1 MPKPLRFK
9 QRLDRYPPIL
19 IRLLTTRRSRSTTGS
34 LVWVP
39 TDQQIAEASG
49 LSIAEV
55 KRVGYSTSWDD
66 IPIDSMYRFLMGCD
80 IDLEKRRCFRRL
92 EWMRRHG
99 HFSHLKRSP
108 LWAVQFEEM
117 LNIWVEAETDAS

>member
-1 MPKPLRFK
+1 MPKPLRFQ

-19 IRLLTTRRSRSTTGS
+19 IRLLTTRGRGAEK
-34 LVWVP
+34 WVP
-39 TDQQIAEASG
+39 TDRQIAEESG
-49 LSIAEV
+49 LSMAQV
-55 KRVGYSTSWDD
+55 KFVSYSTSWKDV
-66 IPIDSMYRFLMGCD
+66 PIATAYAFLMGCD

-108 LWAVQFEEM
+108 LWKTQFEE
-117 LNIWVEAETDAS
+117 LLELWVESEP